1 MINLDFAIDVNRRRT
16 PPRNPAPVPAP
27 EYISAADATRLL
39 RIKPQTLYT
48 YVSRGLIRSV
58 GQLDDKRRLY
68 HREDIQNAR
77 ARGLARRGHGAAAE
91 GAMRWGGAPVIDTA
105 ITEITPEGP
114 RYRGRP
120 ALDLARAGTSFEAAA
135 ELLWTGVLQHAPQRW
150 QLGEL
155 PAGFAP
161 RLDAVAQAGPPL
173 PILTLFALA
182 AGLLGAGATVR
193 GEIGRGDTLTAG
205 RDLLLVLAGCLG
217 YLARR
222 PGFSAPRGATAV
234 AEFAARTLL
243 ARPSAEAIAAI
254 DRALILC
261 ADHELSSSTFAARVA
276 ASTGA
281 ELRAC
286 VEAALVTHSGATLGG
301 GCDVAEDLLHD
312 AATRSEV
319 RRRLANVEKAG
330 QRIPGFNLPLYP
342 RGDPRARYLLE
353 LAKSIETRSARART
367 IYAFIDEAEQRLE
380 LRPSIEVGLVALSA
394 ALGLP
399 ERSASA
405 LWALGRSAGW
415 IAHVI
420 EQRLAGFVLR
430 PRARYG
436 GAP

>member
-1 MINLDFAIDVNRRRT
+1 MINLDFTIDMS
-16 PPRNPAPVPAP
+16 PPRAPPDAP
-27 EYISAADATRLL
+27 EYVSAAEATRLM
-39 RIKPQTLYT
+39 RVKPQTLYT

-77 ARGLARRGHGAAAE
+77 TRSLARRGRGAAAE
-91 GAMRWGGAPVIDTA
+91 GAVRWGGAPVIDTA

-114 RYRGRP
+114 RYRGRL
-120 ALDLARAGTSFEAAA
+120 ALDLARERTSFEATA
-135 ELLWTGVLQHAPQRW
+135 ELLWTGVLQHAPERW
-150 QLGEL
+150 QLGAL
-155 PAGFAP
+155 PAGFAA
-161 RLDAVAQAGPPL
+161 RLDAAARGSPPL

-193 GEIGRGDTLTAG
+193 GEIGRGGTLTAG

-222 PGFSAPRGATAV
+222 PGFRAPRNAAGI
-234 AEFAARTLL
+234 AELAAHTLL
-243 ARPSAEAIAAI
+243 ARPSAAAVAAI
-254 DRALILC
+254 DRALVLS

-312 AATRSEV
+312 AVTRGEV
-319 RRRLANVEKAG
+319 RRRLAHAEQAG

-353 LAKSIETRSARART
+353 LARSIETRSARVRT
-367 IYAFIDEAEQRLE
+367 IYAFIDEAEQRLG
-380 LRPSIEVGLVALSA
+380 LRPSIEVGLVALAA
-394 ALGLP
+394 ALDLP

-436 GAP
+436 GAG

>member
-1 MINLDFAIDVNRRRT
+1 LINLDFTIDMSRRRT
-16 PPRNPAPVPAP
+16 PPREPAQAAAP
-27 EYISAADATRLL
+27 EYVSAAEATRLL

-48 YVSRGLIRSV
+48 YVSRGLVRSV
-58 GQLDDKRRLY
+58 GQLGDKRRLY

-91 GAMRWGGAPVIDTA
+91 GAMRWGGQPVIDTA

-114 RYRGRP
+114 RYRGRL
-120 ALDLARAGTSFEAAA
+120 ALDLARAGTSFESAA

-150 QLGEL
+150 RHGAL
-155 PAGFAP
+155 PAGFAA
-161 RLDAVAQAGPPL
+161 RLDSATRAGPAL
-173 PILTLFALA
+173 PILHRFALA

-193 GEIGRGDTLTAG
+193 GEIGRGYTLSAG
-205 RDLLLVLAGCLG
+205 RDLVLVLAGCLG

-222 PGFSAPRGATAV
+222 PAFRTPPDETGV

-243 ARPSAEAIAAI
+243 ARPSAQAIDAI
-254 DRALILC
+254 DRALVLS

-276 ASTGA
+276 ASTGV

-286 VEAALVTHSGATLGG
+286 VQAALLTHSGATLGG
-301 GCDVAEDLLHD
+301 GCDIAEDLLHD
-312 AATRSEV
+312 ASTRADV
-319 RRRLANVEKAG
+319 RQRLATVEKAG

-342 RGDPRARYLLE
+342 KGDPRARYLLE
-353 LAKSIETRSARART
+353 LARSLESRSPRART
-367 IYAFIDEAEQRLE
+367 IFAFIEEAEARLE
-380 LRPSIEVGLVALSA
+380 LRPSIEVGLVALAA

-399 ERSASA
+399 ERSAGA

-415 IAHVI
+415 IAHVV
-420 EQRLAGFVLR
+420 EQRFAGFVLR

-436 GAP
+436 GGA

>member
-1 MINLDFAIDVNRRRT
+1 MSRAV
-16 PPRNPAPVPAP
+16 AA
-27 EYISAADATRLL
+27 EYITAAEATRLL

-58 GQLDDKRRLY
+58 AQLDDKRRLY
-68 HREDIQNAR
+68 HREDIQNTR
-77 ARGLARRGHGAAAE
+77 ARGLARRGQGAAAE
-91 GAMRWGGAPVIDTA
+91 GAMRWGGQPVIDTA

-114 RYRGRP
+114 RYRGRL
-120 ALDLARAGTSFEAAA
+120 ALDLAREGCSFEAVA
-135 ELLWTGVLQHAPQRW
+135 ELLWTGVLQQVPGHWRLSA
-150 QLGEL
+150 L
-155 PAGFAP
+155 PAGFGT
-161 RLDAVAQAGPPL
+161 RLNAAARAGSPP
-173 PILTLFALA
+173 PILHLFALA
-182 AGLLGAGATVR
+182 AGMLGAGTTV
-193 GEIGRGDTLTAG
+193 GAEIGRGDTLTAG

-222 PGFSAPRGATAV
+222 PAFHTPKGDVRI

-243 ARPSAEAIAAI
+243 ARPSARAVEAI
-254 DRALILC
+254 DRALVVS

-301 GCDVAEDLLHD
+301 GCDIAEDLLHD
-312 AATRSEV
+312 AVTRAQV
-319 RRRLANVEKAG
+319 RQRLTSAEKAG
-330 QRIPGFNLPLYP
+330 LRIPGFNLPLYP
-342 RGDPRARYLLE
+342 KGDPRARYLLE
-353 LAKSIETRSARART
+353 LAKSLEARSARALT
-367 IYAFIDEAEQRLE
+367 IYAFIEEAEERLE
-380 LRPSIEVGLVALSA
+380 LRPSIEVGLVALAA

-399 ERSASA
+399 ERSAGA
-405 LWALGRSAGW
+405 IWALGRAAGW

-436 GAP
+436 SAP

>member
-1 MINLDFAIDVNRRRT
+1 M
-16 PPRNPAPVPAP
+16 
-27 EYISAADATRLL
+27 
-39 RIKPQTLYT
+39 
-48 YVSRGLIRSV
+48 
-58 GQLDDKRRLY
+58 
-68 HREDIQNAR
+68 AR
-77 ARGLARRGHGAAAE
+77 AQARRGQGAAAE
-91 GAMRWGGAPVIDTA
+91 GAMRWGGQPVIDTA
-105 ITEITPEGP
+105 ITEISPDGP

-120 ALDLARAGTSFEAAA
+120 ALDLAREGCTFEAAA
-135 ELLWTGVLQHAPQRW
+135 ELLWTGVLQHAPQPWR
-150 QLGEL
+150 LGEL
-155 PAGFAP
+155 PAEFAA
-161 RLDAVAQAGPPL
+161 RLNAVARAGSRP
-173 PILTLFALA
+173 PILHVFAAA
-182 AGLLGAGATVR
+182 AGMLGAGSTVHA
-193 GEIGRGDTLTAG
+193 EIGRGDTLAAG

-217 YLARR
+217 YLTRR
-222 PGFSAPRGATAV
+222 RLFHTPRGDVRT
-234 AEFAARTLL
+234 AEFAARILVG
-243 ARPSAEAIAAI
+243 RPSSKVVDAI
-254 DRALILC
+254 DRALVMS

-301 GCDVAEDLLHD
+301 GCDIAEDMLHD
-312 AATRSEV
+312 AGTRAEV
-319 RRRLANVEKAG
+319 RRRLTRAEKAG

-353 LAKSIETRSARART
+353 LAKSLDTRSARART
-367 IYAFIDEAEQRLE
+367 IYAFIEEAEQRLK

-415 IAHVI
+415 IAHVM

-436 GAP
+436 GAI